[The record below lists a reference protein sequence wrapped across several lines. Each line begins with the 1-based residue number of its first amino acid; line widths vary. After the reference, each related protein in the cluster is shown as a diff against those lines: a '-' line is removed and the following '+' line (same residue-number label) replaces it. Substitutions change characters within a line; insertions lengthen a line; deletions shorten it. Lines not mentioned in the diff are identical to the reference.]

1 MNKNIFY
8 NASSFKFF
16 RRHVKQNE
24 MEKEFINLIYTK
36 DKKNFSQRKIKIN
49 KNLIKS
55 LKIEKPIVKSLQRE
69 RSFNLDL
76 YFQKKSID
84 LINKIRDLF
93 IEFDEDKSNSFDQY
107 EFYQM
112 FNVNKIPIKMEEII
126 YLFKFNA
133 HKKVISFSELINLT
147 IDPEFDQRYKEVI
160 DKVRPRCEI
169 GIICPINFSGMLS
182 HLCEFGKLSPDAKKF
197 RKKLSKLKNKNSFS
211 NSLLENNNRYYLKH
225 KKSSPITERNI
236 KINLENRRS
245 FTINYKGEVSSSKGH
260 KSIFSRNVQ
269 FMEPVELM
277 PDSEFYKRTKELKK
291 ENEAMTN
298 ALKTIIEISHKKI
311 HRYENT
317 FKDTNY
323 RNKIETSKKN
333 LTNSFNTLQ
342 KINPKMKNKTYISFC
357 PFKKEFINVNTGD
370 ICDFKEIKEY
380 KSKENKNKNKILSKT
395 ILTEAN
401 NSQEKHIKN
410 NNFFTKYL

>member
-8 NASSFKFF
+8 NTSSFKFF

-24 MEKEFINLIYTK
+24 MEKEFINLINAK
-36 DKKNFSQRKIKIN
+36 DKKTYSQRNTKIK
-49 KNLIKS
+49 KNIIKS
-55 LKIEKPIVKSLQRE
+55 LKLDKPIVKSLPKE
-69 RSFNLDL
+69 RKINLDF

-107 EFYQM
+107 EFYRM

-197 RKKLSKLKNKNSFS
+197 HKNLSKLKSKSVFS

-225 KKSSPITERNI
+225 KLSSPMKEQKDKTKLEMRKSCPIHYKEGERSPRR
-236 KINLENRRS
+236 RRS
-245 FTINYKGEVSSSKGH
+245 
-260 KSIFSRNVQ
+260 IFDRNTE
-269 FMEPVELM
+269 FIELVELM
-277 PDSEFYKRTKELKK
+277 PDFEFYKKTKELKK
-291 ENEAMTN
+291 ENEEMQ
-298 ALKTIIEISHKKI
+298 KSIRTILEISHKKI
-311 HRYENT
+311 LRYENS
-317 FKDTNY
+317 FKNTNY
-323 RNKIETSKKN
+323 RNKIEISQRN
-333 LTNSFNTLQ
+333 IVNSFNLLQ
-342 KINPKMKNKTYISFC
+342 KINPKMNNKTYISYY
-357 PFKKEFINVNTGD
+357 PFKDEFIDLKTGG
-370 ICDFKEIKEY
+370 ICNLKSIKEY
-380 KSKENKNKNKILSKT
+380 KTKENKSRNIAPCKP
-395 ILTEAN
+395 ILTEIN
-401 NSQEKHIKN
+401 KNQEKHIKYN
-410 NNFFTKYL
+410 PFFS

>member
-1 MNKNIFY
+1 M
-8 NASSFKFF
+8 
-16 RRHVKQNE
+16 
-24 MEKEFINLIYTK
+24 
-36 DKKNFSQRKIKIN
+36 
-49 KNLIKS
+49 
-55 LKIEKPIVKSLQRE
+55 
-69 RSFNLDL
+69 
-76 YFQKKSID
+76 
-84 LINKIRDLF
+84 
-93 IEFDEDKSNSFDQY
+93 
-107 EFYQM
+107 
-112 FNVNKIPIKMEEII
+112 
-126 YLFKFNA
+126 
-133 HKKVISFSELINLT
+133 
-147 IDPEFDQRYKEVI
+147 
-160 DKVRPRCEI
+160 
-169 GIICPINFSGMLS
+169 
-182 HLCEFGKLSPDAKKF
+182 
-197 RKKLSKLKNKNSFS
+197 
-211 NSLLENNNRYYLKH
+211 
-225 KKSSPITERNI
+225 
-236 KINLENRRS
+236 ENRRS

-260 KSIFSRNVQ
+260 KSIFSRNAQ

-370 ICDFKEIKEY
+370 ICDFKAIKEY

-410 NNFFTKYL
+410 NPFFTKYL